1 MKRNRGRSHGTALLA
16 GLIFWIV
23 GCGCHGGGTTL
34 DRIRASGKIT
44 LLTRNNAN
52 CYYLYRD
59 KPAGFEYELAKAFST
74 SLGVELEILVVEWN
88 DLFDM
93 LNSDRADFLAAG
105 VTITPPRAELVDFS
119 VPYMA
124 IQQQV
129 IVHRNNR
136 SLRRLSD
143 LRRRT
148 VHVRENTTYHE
159 RLKAL
164 NREEGLDIRIISHD
178 DVPTEELI
186 RQVAEKEIGITVAD
200 SNIALLNRRYYP
212 DIAFAFPLQEGEHL
226 GWAVGK
232 GDRAL
237 LAHIDAFF
245 LQAKEDGTYRR
256 LYERYYGDV
265 DVFDYV
271 DLKRF
276 HRRIERRLP
285 EFLPAIQEASAD
297 AGFDWRLIS
306 AVIYQESHL
315 NPRAQSHTG
324 VRGLMQVTRETAAEM
339 GIDNRLDPDQSIRAG
354 VGYLKNIFDRWDAL
368 PKEARLRFSLASY
381 NIGIG
386 HVRDAQELA
395 ESMGMNPRSW
405 ASMET
410 VLPLLRIKKYYRQTR
425 HGYAR
430 GTEPVRFVKRVF
442 IYYDILKKKDI
453 PGFQRSEL
461 TADGHEAFDR
471 EALPL

>member
-1 MKRNRGRSHGTALLA
+1 MKMKRGRSPATALLA
-16 GLIFWIV
+16 GLLFWIA
-23 GCGCHGGGTTL
+23 GCGCHGGETTL
-34 DRIRASGKIT
+34 DRVRASGKIT

-74 SLGVELEILVVEWN
+74 SLGVKLEILVVEWN

-105 VTITPPRAELVDFS
+105 VTITPARAELVDFS
-119 VPYMA
+119 APYMA

-136 SLRRLSD
+136 SIRQLSD
-143 LRRRT
+143 LRGRT

-159 RLKAL
+159 RLKSL
-164 NREEGLDIRIISHD
+164 NRQEGLDIRIILHD

-186 RQVAEKEIGITVAD
+186 RQVAENDIGITVAD
-200 SNIALLNRRYYP
+200 SNIALLNRRYFP
-212 DIAFAFPLQEGEHL
+212 DITLAFPLEQEEHL

-237 LAHIDAFF
+237 LEHIDAFI

-256 LYERYYGDV
+256 LYDRYYGDV
-265 DVFDYV
+265 DFFDYV
-271 DLKRF
+271 DLKQF
-276 HRRIERRLP
+276 HRRIEKRLP
-285 EFLPAIQEASAD
+285 EFLPAIREASAE

-315 NPRAQSHTG
+315 NPNARSHTG

-339 GIDNRLDPDQSIRAG
+339 GIDNRLDPSQSIRAG
-354 VGYLKNIFDRWDAL
+354 VGYLKNIYDRWETL
-368 PKEARLRFSLASY
+368 PGETRLRFSLASY

-386 HVRDAQELA
+386 HVQDAQDLA
-395 ESMGMNPRSW
+395 ENMGMNPRSW
-405 ASMET
+405 VSMEV

-430 GTEPVRFVKRVF
+430 GTEPVRFVQRVLT
-442 IYYDILKKKDI
+442 YYDILKQKDI
-453 PGFQRSEL
+453 PAFPRPEL
-461 TADGHEAFDR
+461 TADGYEAADVER
-471 EALPL
+471 LPL